1 MPTMTN
7 CRAIEPTSSRPS
19 GPLTSAN
26 RPIRNEPETLTSSVP
41 QREGFAESAGDQ
53 AGTQEAEHASQA
65 GTEEDPPR
73 QVKQSLVQL
82 HLPSVQRS
90 SALRRPQLPFAPD

>member
-1 MPTMTN
+1 MTN
-7 CRAIEPTSSRPS
+7 CRAIEPTSGRPS
-19 GPLTSAN
+19 GPLTTAK
-26 RPIRNEPETLTSSVP
+26 RPIRNEPETLTQRAP
-41 QREGFAESAGDQ
+41 REGFAESAGDQ

-65 GTEEDPPR
+65 GTEKNPPR